1 MCGGRER
8 PPYHARHTP
17 YNPAT
22 GDKRNVSRAACM
34 PPLRIDQTR
43 SRAQNVAIRRTV
55 AACPTFFT
63 SVYHGTNDYGH
74 SFQNGPYLRI
84 LHNGRPT
91 RLVQNGRLRQKCR
104 AALDG
109 RGNPGVYWAHGKG
122 AGEFSLRRFLLPGK
136 VFRCASR
143 TTRKGA
149 SPALQAGPAPFSVPG
164 QTPQALPGGRKKNRR
179 GRNFVYDRRH
189 FHH

>member
-1 MCGGRER
+1 MQKLFRILLLCAILSNTITPCFPEEADFSGEIARIPLAAPAIER
-8 PPYHARHTP
+8 P
-17 YNPAT
+17 
-22 GDKRNVSRAACM
+22 VLSSRAENAV
-34 PPLRIDQTR
+34 R
-43 SRAQNVAIRRTV
+43 
-55 AACPTFFT
+55 
-63 SVYHGTNDYGH
+63 
-74 SFQNGPYLRI
+74 LRI
-84 LHNGRPT
+84 LHNGRPV

-109 RGNPGVYWAHGKG
+109 QGRPGVYCGHGKG
-122 AGEFSLRRFLLPGK
+122 AGEFSLRRFRFAFG
-136 VFRCASR
+136 CASR